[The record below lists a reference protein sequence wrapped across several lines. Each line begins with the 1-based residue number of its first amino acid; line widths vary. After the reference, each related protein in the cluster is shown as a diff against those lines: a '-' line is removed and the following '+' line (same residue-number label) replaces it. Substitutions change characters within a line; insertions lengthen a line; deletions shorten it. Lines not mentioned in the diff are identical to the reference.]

1 MTAVL
6 FAREQTQ
13 DENVSKMKDREDVQ
27 FTKIVKILSNC
38 LFGTMILFSILI
50 ISVHESRRAWLYI
63 ISYYW
68 CYYY

>member
-1 MTAVL
+1 MTEVL
-6 FAREQTQ
+6 FAREQTR
-13 DENVSKMKDREDVQ
+13 DENVFKMKDKEGVQ

-38 LFGTMILFSILI
+38 LLGTMILFSILI
-50 ISVHESRRAWLYI
+50 ISVPESRRAWLYI

>member
-13 DENVSKMKDREDVQ
+13 DENVSKMKDKEDVQ

-38 LFGTMILFSILI
+38 LFGTTILFSILI

-63 ISYYW
+63 ISCYW

>member
-1 MTAVL
+1 MTEVL
-6 FAREQTQ
+6 FARQQTR
-13 DENVSKMKDREDVQ
+13 DENVFKMKDKEGVQ

-38 LFGTMILFSILI
+38 LLGTMILFSILI
-50 ISVHESRRAWLYI
+50 ISVPESRRAWLYI